1 MENSKLTENLHSF
14 LFLLCILLAYI
25 FFVQIAKFVVPF
37 PSLSAFDVR
46 PTKINFSIFVLGK
59 FN

>member
-1 MENSKLTENLHSF
+1 M
-14 LFLLCILLAYI
+14 
-25 FFVQIAKFVVPF
+25 QIAKFVVPS

-46 PTKINFSIFVLGK
+46 PTKITFPIFVLGK